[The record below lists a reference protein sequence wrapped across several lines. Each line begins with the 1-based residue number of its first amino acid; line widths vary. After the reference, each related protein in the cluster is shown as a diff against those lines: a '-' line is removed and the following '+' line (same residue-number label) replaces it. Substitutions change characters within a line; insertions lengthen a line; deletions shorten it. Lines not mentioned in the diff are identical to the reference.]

1 MLDASQYLVYNACM
15 ETRRKTVRTA
25 VQNAC
30 PLCGGMKTAWS
41 ARCQT
46 CFIDGIRAE
55 SAATHADS
63 DREILAAVQARG
75 QSAVARERG
84 VTRQAVSLMVA
95 KARTR
100 LASVN

>member
-1 MLDASQYLVYNACM
+1 M
-15 ETRRKTVRTA
+15 ETRRKAVRA
-25 VQNAC
+25 AAKNEC
-30 PLCGGMKTAWS
+30 PICGGMKTAWS
-41 ARCQT
+41 VKCQP
-46 CFIDGIRAE
+46 CEGDRIRAE